1 MNCGFAL
8 ESSKMK
14 KKISITLSSNVLAR
28 IDKLAGSKR
37 SRSVVIE
44 RAIRNE
50 LRQQSSSIDE
60 VADLEL
66 INGAA
71 DQLNIEAADVLE
83 YASAFV
89 Q

>member
-1 MNCGFAL
+1 
-8 ESSKMK
+8 MK
-14 KKISITLSSNVLAR
+14 KKISITLSLNVLAR

-50 LRQQSSSIDE
+50 LRQQSSSVDE
-60 VADLEL
+60 VYELEL
-66 INGAA
+66 INNAA

-83 YASAFV
+83 YV
-89 Q
+89 